1 MTIVSPKICLWTSI
15 RYIMVWVH
23 NTVKLLPGTT
33 YRNTWRR
40 WALESWETLSASWNM
55 LRRFTCRYMFCVL
68 LPRYWFSSSV
78 VSQLA
83 ECYHLKYLA
92 SKISQILLSF
102 LLALFSVLVNVFF
115 FLQESRKRERSA
127 NINASLMKSTS
138 TKLSSVPRSTSPAQ
152 MAAVSTTSNTTK
164 KVKTSGKCISLS

>member
-1 MTIVSPKICLWTSI
+1 MYFFLVFFPLFFLPSQEKSWT
-15 RYIMVWVH
+15 
-23 NTVKLLPGTT
+23 LDP
-33 YRNTWRR
+33 
-40 WALESWETLSASWNM
+40 
-55 LRRFTCRYMFCVL
+55 
-68 LPRYWFSSSV
+68 YWFSFSV

-83 ECYHLKYLA
+83 ECSPTKYLA
-92 SKISQILLSF
+92 SRISQILLSF

-115 FLQESRKRERSA
+115 FLKESRKRERSA

-152 MAAVSTTSNTTK
+152 MAAVSTTSNPTK